1 MTRTTARLT
10 GLTAALLAGAFVLAG
25 CADDDTDAV
34 GHGSMMNGSSSSAD
48 SSADSSAVQAEFN
61 DADVAFARGMIPHH
75 RQAIAMAE
83 LAEGR
88 AADPR
93 VLDLATRIQAAQ
105 DPEIETMSGWLED
118 WDADGGHMDHGM
130 GGGMG
135 GMDHGEG
142 GMMSE
147 GDMHALMSATG
158 PEFDRLFL
166 EQMIVHHQGAVEMAA
181 EHSANGRNKEALE
194 LAQSIRD
201 SQNAEIAEM
210 QQLLTELGG

>member
-10 GLTAALLAGAFVLAG
+10 SLTVALLAGALVLAG
-25 CADDDTDAV
+25 CADDDNDAA
-34 GHGSMMNGSSSSAD
+34 GHGSMMNDTGSSASSSAE
-48 SSADSSAVQAEFN
+48 QAEFN
-61 DADVAFARGMIPHH
+61 DADVTFAQGMIPHH
-75 RQAIAMAE
+75 RQAIVMAE

-93 VLDLATRIQAAQ
+93 VLDLAARIQAAQ
-105 DPEIETMSGWLED
+105 DPEIETMSGWLQD
-118 WDADGGHMDHGM
+118 WDADGGHMDGMDDGM
-130 GGGMG
+130 GA
-135 GMDHGEG
+135 MDHGEG

-158 PEFDRLFL
+158 PQFDRLFL

-181 EHSANGRNKEALE
+181 EHSANGRNAEALA

-201 SQNAEIAEM
+201 NQNAEIAEM

>member
-10 GLTAALLAGAFVLAG
+10 GLTAALFTGTLVLAG
-25 CADDDTDAV
+25 CADGDSA
-34 GHGSMMNGSSSSAD
+34 GHGSMTNGGTSSTSSSAE
-48 SSADSSAVQAEFN
+48 QGEFN

-83 LAEGR
+83 LARGR

-93 VLDLATRIQAAQ
+93 VLDLAARIQAAQ
-105 DPEIETMSGWLED
+105 DPEIETMTGWLQS
-118 WDADGGHMDHGM
+118 WGADAGHLDDGM
-130 GGGMG
+130 GGMG
-135 GMDHGEG
+135 GTDHGES

-147 GDMHALMSATG
+147 GDMHALMAATG

-166 EQMIVHHQGAVEMAA
+166 TGMIAHHQGAVRMTTEA
-181 EHSANGRNKEALE
+181 SADGRDAEALA
-194 LAQSIRD
+194 LAGSIRD

>member
-10 GLTAALLAGAFVLAG
+10 SLTAALLAGALVLAA
-25 CADDDTDAV
+25 CADDDNDAA
-34 GHGSMMNGSSSSAD
+34 GHGSMMNDTGSSASSSAE
-48 SSADSSAVQAEFN
+48 QAEFN
-61 DADVAFARGMIPHH
+61 DADVAFAREMIPHH
-75 RQAIAMAE
+75 RQAIAMAQ

-105 DPEIETMSGWLED
+105 DPEIETMTGWLQD
-118 WDADGGHMDHGM
+118 WDADGGHMNGGMGSMDHGD
-130 GGGMG
+130 G

-142 GMMSE
+142 GMMSPD
-147 GDMHALMSATG
+147 DMHALMSATG

-166 EQMIVHHQGAVEMAA
+166 SGMIVHHQGAVEMAA
-181 EHSANGRNKEALE
+181 DLSANGRNAEALA
-194 LAQSIRD
+194 LAEAIRD

>member
-10 GLTAALLAGAFVLAG
+10 GLTAALLAGALVLAG
-25 CADDDTDAV
+25 CAGDDTDAAG
-34 GHGSMMNGSSSSAD
+34 GHGSMMNDSSSSAE
-48 SSADSSAVQAEFN
+48 QAESN
-61 DADVAFARGMIPHH
+61 DADVAFAQGMVPHH

-83 LAEGR
+83 LVEGR

-93 VLDLATRIQAAQ
+93 VLDLAARIRAAQ
-105 DPEIETMSGWLED
+105 DPEIETLTGWLQN
-118 WDADGGHMDHGM
+118 WDADGGHMDDGT
-130 GGGMG
+130 GGMDHGEG
-135 GMDHGEG
+135 GVDHGEG

-147 GDMHALMSATG
+147 QDMHALMDATG

-166 EQMIVHHQGAVEMAA
+166 EQMIAHHQGAVEMASD
-181 EHSANGRNKEALE
+181 HSANGRNTEALA

-210 QQLLTELGG
+210 QRLLTELGG